1 MHKENKKW
9 AVNNLTYHAMNFEL
23 LKAHSL
29 SPCAFIYE
37 KYFSF
42 DFGADQLMHKDAQRC
57 IDYVKGS
64 ILIHL

>member
-1 MHKENKKW
+1 
-9 AVNNLTYHAMNFEL
+9 MNFEL

-64 ILIHL
+64 ILIYL